1 MAKVQHLKG
10 VHVSVVNGINQLL
23 IGSGVDRCRRHA
35 EDHKKRIDQS
45 W

>member
-1 MAKVQHLKG
+1 VG
-10 VHVSVVNGINQLL
+10 VAVVDGINQLL

-35 EDHKKRIDQS
+35 EDHKSRNGQS